1 MDLKKAI
8 RDRTSRRTYLDT
20 PVSPLQLEKLEAAAW
35 ECNRSSG
42 LSIQIMTGEEE
53 VFAGFKKGYGLFS
66 GVRNYMAMVGKYDDP
81 HLEEKIGYYGE
92 SLVLLATSLGLGTCW
107 VGLELDEEGMG
118 CKLKKDEVL
127 KCVIAFGNVKNAPT
141 IREKLIYKGIHMRKS
156 KEIKDMLV
164 SETKVPNW
172 VVEGMRC
179 VVKAPSARNRQ
190 PVMFYYSS
198 GSVMAKVKEDEL
210 YDLGIA
216 KLHFEIGA
224 GQGEWEF
231 GNGGIF
237 QYEPLE
243 LDWESSAE
251 TE

>member
-1 MDLKKAI
+1 MQP
-8 RDRTSRRTYLDT
+8 DRGLR
-20 PVSPLQLEKLEAAAW
+20 LQ
-35 ECNRSSG
+35 
-42 LSIQIMTGEEE
+42 IVTGKEE

-66 GVRNYMAMVGKYDDP
+66 GVRNYIALVGKREDP
-81 HLEEKIGYYGE
+81 HLEEKLGYYGE

-107 VGLELDEEGMG
+107 VGLELEEDMDGQVEVDEE
-118 CKLKKDEVL
+118 LKG
-127 KCVIAFGNVKNAPT
+127 VIAFGNVKMKPT
-141 IREKLIYKGIHMRKS
+141 VREQMIAKGIHMRKS

-179 VVKAPSARNRQ
+179 VVKAPSSRNRQ

-198 GSVMAKVKEDEL
+198 GSVMAKVKEEEFF
-210 YDLGIA
+210 DLGIA

-224 GQGEWEF
+224 GQGKWDF

-243 LDWESSAE
+243 LDWESK
-251 TE
+251 

>member
-8 RDRTSRRTYLDT
+8 RERTSRRSYLDT
-20 PVSPLQLEKLEAAAW
+20 PVSPLQTEKLEAAAW
-35 ECNRSSG
+35 ECNRTGG
-42 LSIQIMTGEEE
+42 LNIQIVTGEEV
-53 VFAGFKKGYGLFS
+53 VFSGSKKGYGLFS
-66 GVRNYMAMVGKYDDP
+66 GVRNYMAMVGKYGDP
-81 HLEEKIGYYGE
+81 HVEEKIGYYGE

-107 VGLELDEEGMG
+107 VSMELDQEAMG
-118 CKLKKDEVL
+118 CKVKADEELKY
-127 KCVIAFGNVKNAPT
+127 IIIFGNVKEALT
-141 IREKLIYKGIHMRKS
+141 LKEKIIAKGIQMRKS

-172 VVEGMRC
+172 VVEGMRL

-198 GSVMAKVKEDEL
+198 GNVMAKVKEDEL
-210 YDLGIA
+210 CDLGIA

-224 GQGEWEF
+224 GQGKWDF
-231 GNGGIF
+231 GNGGVF

-243 LDWESSAE
+243 LDWGISTE